1 VRIEYLIHLF
11 IEFKFNQ
18 NIPINWGRN
27 LGRKMIEEK
36 IKQIGITIPEAA
48 KPLAA
53 YIPALQVSNLVM
65 TSGQV
70 PIAEGKIK
78 FAGKIGK
85 DLSEE
90 QGIEA
95 AKLCAINCL
104 SAIKSVIGNLDKI
117 KRIVKLTV
125 FVNSAEGFTSQPKIA
140 NGASEFIVEVFG
152 EAGKHVRSAVGVS
165 ELPLNSAVEI
175 EMIVMVG

>member
-1 VRIEYLIHLF
+1 MF
-11 IEFKFNQ
+11 
-18 NIPINWGRN
+18 
-27 LGRKMIEEK
+27 EEK
-36 IKQIGITIPEAA
+36 IKQMEITIPEPV

-53 YIPALQVSNLVM
+53 YIPAMQVGNLVM

-70 PIAEGKIK
+70 PIASGVVKYQGKV
-78 FAGKIGK
+78 GK

-90 QGIEA
+90 EGKEA

-104 SAIKSVIGNLDKI
+104 SAVKSVIGSLDKI
-117 KRIVKLTV
+117 NRVLKLTV
-125 FVNSAEGFTSQPKIA
+125 FIASAEGFTAQPKVA
-140 NGASEFIVEVFG
+140 NGASELIGEIFG

-175 EMIVMVG
+175 EMIVEVKN

>member
-1 VRIEYLIHLF
+1 
-11 IEFKFNQ
+11 
-18 NIPINWGRN
+18 
-27 LGRKMIEEK
+27 MIEEK
-36 IKQIGITIPEAA
+36 INQMGIEIPEAA

-53 YIPALQVSNLVM
+53 YIPALKVGNLIM

-70 PIAEGKIK
+70 PVSNGVIK
-78 FAGKIGK
+78 FQGKLGK

-90 QGIEA
+90 EGKEA

-104 SAIKSVIGNLDKI
+104 SAIKSVIGSLDKI

-125 FVNSAEGFTSQPKIA
+125 FVNSTSGFTAQPIVA

-152 EAGKHVRSAVGVS
+152 DIGKHVRSAVGVN

-175 EMIVMVG
+175 EMIVEV

>member
-1 VRIEYLIHLF
+1 MF
-11 IEFKFNQ
+11 
-18 NIPINWGRN
+18 
-27 LGRKMIEEK
+27 EEK
-36 IKQIGITIPEAA
+36 IKQMGITIPEVV

-53 YIPALQVSNLVM
+53 YIPATQVGNLVM

-70 PIAEGKIK
+70 PISEGKVK
-78 FAGKIGK
+78 YIGK
-85 DLSEE
+85 VGSDLSEE
-90 QGIEA
+90 EGKEA

-125 FVNSAEGFTSQPKIA
+125 FVSSAEGFTAQPKVA

-152 EAGKHVRSAVGVS
+152 DSGKHVRSAVGVS

-175 EMIVMVG
+175 EMIVEVR